1 MREPTQATKDKAI
14 QALDG
19 MREIVRHEML
29 TTGTYIEEEIS
40 NPRLAKSGAICG
52 GHKHCAIGSL
62 WVGAGIK
69 PVKQDTCNFLPGADE
84 VSRPNFLKHR
94 PGLKLAYNALNEAA
108 SDFMENKEIWPGP
121 ARTFDAAIERLF
133 EGCWDDG
140 ETLTKRDLL
149 GIIAAAKRK
158 VKAA

>member
-1 MREPTQATKDKAI
+1 MRKPTQATKDKAI

-69 PVKQDTCNFLPGADE
+69 PVKQDDCIFLPGAD
-84 VSRPNFLKHR
+84 VPSRRDFLKHR

-108 SDFMENKEIWPGP
+108 SDFMENKEICP
-121 ARTFDAAIERLF
+121 ASTFDAAIERLF

-140 ETLTKRDLL
+140 EALTKRDLL